1 MSTPAPAPT
10 FKDVFEFNEKMDLK
24 DFIGNFDDGINTFN
38 ESINIMKIKQKE
50 FEDNS
55 IKLKNKVENNHKK
68 NTYDRGSYLLTEKI
82 NFYDY
87 WIDMLYG
94 THKIMIVVLCIIII
108 IMLIYK
114 LLNKSN

>member
-1 MSTPAPAPT
+1 MSTPAPSPD
-10 FKDVFEFNEKMDLK
+10 FSDIFEFNEKMYLK

-38 ESINIMKIKQKE
+38 HELQNMKLKQRE

-55 IKLKNKVENNHKK
+55 DKIKNKVENNHKK
-68 NTYDRGSYLLTEKI
+68 NTFDRGSYLLSEKI

-87 WIDMLYG
+87 WIDMFYG
-94 THKIMIVVLCIIII
+94 ANKIMIVVLCVIIV

-114 LLNKSN
+114 LMNKSN